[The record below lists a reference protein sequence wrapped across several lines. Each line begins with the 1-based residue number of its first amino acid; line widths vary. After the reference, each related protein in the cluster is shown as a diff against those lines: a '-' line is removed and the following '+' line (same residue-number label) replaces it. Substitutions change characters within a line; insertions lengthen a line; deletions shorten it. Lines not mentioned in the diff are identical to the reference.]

1 MALNFPEIITYIF
14 DNNIRP
20 KLNAVQ
26 KRLLLSDGEMQ
37 KVVLTLSKIFCYD
50 FDGTSNP
57 ILKFLQDSD
66 GEMLKVVLTLPEILC
81 YDFDGTINPDSEIF
95 QITNCE
101 ISSSRNT
108 QHWGRLVKAPPKK
121 KKNVILDYFTSC
133 ASSSETVDATASC
146 DSPEEDG
153 L

>member
-1 MALNFPEIITYIF
+1 MLYVQDRLQLSESDVNKFHRHAVFCPEKECIEASLDSVQRHLKLSDTQLRNMALNFPEIITYIF

-57 ILKFLQDSD
+57 ILKFLQDHLNLLNN
-66 GEMLKVVLTLPEILC
+66 ELREIIQLKHATL
-81 YDFDGTINPDSEIF
+81 GTA
-95 QITNCE
+95 
-101 ISSSRNT
+101 
-108 QHWGRLVKAPPKK
+108 G
-121 KKNVILDYFTSC
+121 
-133 ASSSETVDATASC
+133 
-146 DSPEEDG
+146 
-153 L
+153 